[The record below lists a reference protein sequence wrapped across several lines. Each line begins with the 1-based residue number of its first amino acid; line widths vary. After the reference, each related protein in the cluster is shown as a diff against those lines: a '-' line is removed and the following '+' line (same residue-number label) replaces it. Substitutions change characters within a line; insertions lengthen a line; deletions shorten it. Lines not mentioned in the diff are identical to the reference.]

1 MRYLTAIIY
10 TIYYIVMDK
19 LEVILEKIKNLNMKK
34 EIEDHILY
42 KIDSIKSHIL
52 DVITYS
58 KTYDEIKDNVPF
70 PAFFDSNN
78 GILYAY
84 QTRHNNKPAFF
95 VLVWKNGEL
104 SVELMN
110 YDLTAKSAFRN
121 PNKSDII
128 YEKEESHNVEILDG
142 VPEEKD
148 ELSQEKLMESI
159 PEEKDELSQEEL
171 DLD

>member
-1 MRYLTAIIY
+1 
-10 TIYYIVMDK
+10 MDK

>member
-1 MRYLTAIIY
+1 
-10 TIYYIVMDK
+10 MDK

-70 PAFFDSNN
+70 PAFFDSDN

-128 YEKEESHNVEILDG
+128 DEKEESHNVEILDG